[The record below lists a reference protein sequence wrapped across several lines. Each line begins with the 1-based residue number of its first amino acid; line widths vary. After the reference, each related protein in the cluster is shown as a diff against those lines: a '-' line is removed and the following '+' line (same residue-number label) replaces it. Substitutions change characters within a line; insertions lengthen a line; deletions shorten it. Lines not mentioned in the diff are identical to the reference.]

1 MGRHENG
8 AFPLFAL
15 PQPDLMHRKDQMG
28 HVNAGRCP
36 HAKGEP
42 PPSPHIA
49 WTRRADVVKVH
60 RCLFFIFLLIA
71 PVQVTATRMGP
82 HSSRMMKTT
91 WQSFARRRGCGH
103 PAYGWRWGRGHTAP
117 PMR

>member
-15 PQPDLMHRKDQMG
+15 PQPDFMHRKDQMG

-36 HAKGEP
+36 HEKGEP

-49 WTRRADVVKVH
+49 RTRRADVAKVH
-60 RCLFFIFLLIA
+60 RCLFFYFLTHSPHASDGDEDGTSQLLRDEDN
-71 PVQVTATRMGP
+71 TAELCTAMRM
-82 HSSRMMKTT
+82 
-91 WQSFARRRGCGH
+91 Q
-103 PAYGWRWGRGHTAP
+103 P
-117 PMR
+117 PSLWTEMG